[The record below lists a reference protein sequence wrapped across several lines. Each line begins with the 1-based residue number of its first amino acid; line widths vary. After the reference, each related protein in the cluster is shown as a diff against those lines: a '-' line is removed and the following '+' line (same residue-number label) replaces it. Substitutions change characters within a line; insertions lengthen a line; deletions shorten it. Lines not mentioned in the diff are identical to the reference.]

1 MSEPSNTS
9 NSTENAALALRIV
22 DDQTREFRTKDA
34 SISLGADPACT
45 IQLSG
50 DEVAPLHCLIVRDQN
65 QTLIRNL
72 SENSLLN
79 EQPFRDEVLGEG
91 DVIRIADTTIEVLSS
106 SVEQLSMEQPEP
118 VAALSSSI
126 ESAAEIEPAA
136 EGAPQAFESAS
147 EALTPSV
154 SEQRTPEGDFAAA
167 FGSGVIGASVAQTS
181 NPTGGSNSGTES
193 VASNA
198 PASPPAMA
206 QSMIDA
212 ACETSNSDVAAD
224 RNLRPEFEASSEPAL
239 SAPSLANES
248 PAEPNTSLEE
258 DPFEA
263 LKRMSA
269 QAAKSPVVEPVE
281 RELPALDEPR
291 NDDGSVDVSSILSK
305 MGTTV
310 DEAPAEPVVA
320 PTAPAPFTPE
330 EPQVEADGSIEDYM
344 RQLLQRNGIE
354 SGAVES
360 SKPEAV
366 TQPVEPQKP
375 QAVSQPDEP
384 SKPEF
389 KMPKKRRP
397 RVAAPERASDLTALR
412 ELANQSSRTA
422 ITRHARTSRNE
433 KTLSS
438 FLGGIACALCGLIM
452 LVLSNFDHI
461 LFMLIGFGMIALSGF
476 LMLQAVKAGVFTR
489 VKFKP
494 KGPAGA
500 KDTGV
505 PHQRRRR
512 RK

>member
-9 NSTENAALALRIV
+9 NSIENAALALRIV

-34 SISLGADPACT
+34 SISVGADPACT

-50 DEVAPLHCLIVRDQN
+50 DEIAPLHFLIVRDQN

-118 VAALSSSI
+118 VAALSNSG
-126 ESAAEIEPAA
+126 AAEVAAPAP
-136 EGAPQAFESAS
+136 EGAS
-147 EALTPSV
+147 EALKPSA
-154 SEQRTPEGDFAAA
+154 STQRMPEEDGFAAA
-167 FGSGVIGASVAQTS
+167 FGSGVIGAAVAQTS
-181 NPTGGSNSGTES
+181 NPTVSSNLGTDS
-193 VASNA
+193 VASI
-198 PASPPAMA
+198 ASSAAVA
-206 QSMIDA
+206 QSMNDA
-212 ACETSNSDVAAD
+212 ACEISNSDVAAD
-224 RNLRPEFEASSEPAL
+224 SNLQPEVGTTPEPVP
-239 SAPSLANES
+239 SAPLVANES
-248 PAEPNTSLEE
+248 PAEPNTIVDE

-269 QAAKSPVVEPVE
+269 QAARSPVVEPAE
-281 RELPALDEPR
+281 RELPATNEPR
-291 NDDGSVDVSSILSK
+291 NDDGSVDVSSVLSK

-310 DEAPAEPVVA
+310 DEVPEEPVAA
-320 PTAPAPFTPE
+320 PTEQAAFTPE

-354 SGAVES
+354 SI
-360 SKPEAV
+360 
-366 TQPVEPQKP
+366 
-375 QAVSQPDEP
+375 EP
-384 SKPEF
+384 SKPVSAPVEPP
-389 KMPKKRRP
+389 KPEVKKPRKKRP
-397 RVAAPERASDLTALR
+397 RIAAPEREADLSALR

-452 LVLSNFDHI
+452 LVLSNFDHV
-461 LFMLIGFGMIALSGF
+461 LFMLVGFGMIALSGY

-494 KGPAGA
+494 KAPTGA
-500 KDTGV
+500 QDTGV

-512 RK
+512 KK